1 MFWNWNP
8 IENLFRVD
16 KSEYR
21 LRMVMTNLLFDLLK
35 CDSLQVRREKARLTM
50 FYRAT
55 NGLMDI
61 PLPDD
66 LSPMVLKNTR
76 NYHPKKF
83 RPVACN
89 TNYYMGTFPPSIVK
103 LWNSLPSNV
112 LDQPNITRFKAELEQ
127 CY

>member
-35 CDSLQVRREKARLTM
+35 CDLLQVRREKATM

-89 TNYYMGTFPPSIVK
+89 TNYYMGTFSPSIVK

-112 LDQPNITRFKAELEQ
+112 LDQPNITWFKAELEQ